1 MHFNDFFSLI
11 NSESYNKGNR
21 SHDWIFGCL
30 ISLISKYFYFLAFA
44 LTKKNQPLETVLDYL
59 RKFGYYWMRRQPS
72 WHTEVTLPVCL
83 ISLQCGFLRF
93 LVKFAGISAVPT
105 ATYIGTTLKT
115 STIKLA
121 KIFFRKKEN
130 CNETVHT
137 KGQVFRD
144 ITTNRGAL
152 DERERVAKLTSIVSS

>member
-1 MHFNDFFSLI
+1 M
-11 NSESYNKGNR
+11 
-21 SHDWIFGCL
+21 
-30 ISLISKYFYFLAFA
+30 
-44 LTKKNQPLETVLDYL
+44 LDYL
-59 RKFGYYWMRRQPS
+59 QKFGYYWMRRQP
-72 WHTEVTLPVCL
+72 WYTEVPLTVCL

-93 LVKFAGISAVPT
+93 LVKFAGISAVST

-121 KIFFRKKEN
+121 KSLQIFFRKKEN